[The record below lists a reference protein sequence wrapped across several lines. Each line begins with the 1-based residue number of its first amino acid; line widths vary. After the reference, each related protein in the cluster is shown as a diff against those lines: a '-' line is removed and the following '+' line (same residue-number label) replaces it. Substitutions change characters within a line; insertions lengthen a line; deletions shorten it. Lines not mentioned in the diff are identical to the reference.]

1 MEASPHARYTLSLG
15 NLAIGMTVV
24 APTGMF
30 DVLAGDLGVSITD
43 IGLLFTLGAVV
54 LCFGSPLVAW
64 LTSGIDRRKLL
75 AGTLFLV
82 ALGNLAAALA
92 PNYAT
97 LLAVRLVTVAVVAVY
112 TPQAGG
118 TMALIAAPENRAS
131 AIAFVFVGWSLAVAA
146 GLPAVAFFAPMIG
159 WRAIHLALT
168 LLALVS
174 AAALL
179 PTLPRGVRG
188 APLSLASWA
197 EVARHRQIVLLLAT
211 TALLTT
217 GQFAVFTFVA
227 PIAQRL
233 ADAGPAVIGM
243 LFATAGVMG
252 LVGNLLASQ
261 VVGRLGVVRTS
272 ALAFGVM
279 AVGWLLWALGAGVV
293 PAMVVSLALNG
304 IGFAGVSGL
313 QQARLVTAAPALAT
327 GTVALNS
334 ATIYVGQA
342 AGSGI
347 GGLMI
352 AHDYYRPLGWI
363 AVAFTLAAIAAFW
376 PTRRGDGPPVPVA

>member
-1 MEASPHARYTLSLG
+1 
-15 NLAIGMTVV
+15 
-24 APTGMF
+24 
-30 DVLAGDLGVSITD
+30 
-43 IGLLFTLGAVV
+43 
-54 LCFGSPLVAW
+54 
-64 LTSGIDRRKLL
+64 
-75 AGTLFLV
+75 
-82 ALGNLAAALA
+82 
-92 PNYAT
+92 
-97 LLAVRLVTVAVVAVY
+97 
-112 TPQAGG
+112 
-118 TMALIAAPENRAS
+118 
-131 AIAFVFVGWSLAVAA
+131 
-146 GLPAVAFFAPMIG
+146 MIG

-168 LLALVS
+168 LLALAS

-197 EVARHRQIVLLLAT
+197 AVARHRQIVLLLAT

-376 PTRRGDGPPVPVA
+376 PTRRADGPPVPVA